1 MNCVFC
7 QIVSGEIP
15 SYKIYEDENVIA
27 ILDIS
32 QATKGHTL
40 IIAKEH
46 YKNLYDIDE
55 VLAGNIFKV
64 VPKIANAIKKAFNP
78 IGLNVLVNTEKPLQ
92 TVFHF
97 HMHLIPRYYLDGVD
111 IDFIN
116 NQGNTSKDQYEEI
129 KNELIKQL
137 NEQK

>member
-1 MNCVFC
+1 MNCIFC
-7 QIVSGEIP
+7 KIANGEIP
-15 SYKIYEDENVIA
+15 SYKIYEDDNIIA

-55 VLAGNIFKV
+55 TLAGEIFKV
-64 VPKIANAIKKAFNP
+64 VPKIANAIKRAFNP

-97 HMHLIPRYYLDGVD
+97 HMHLIPRYYQDGVD

-116 NQGNTSKDQYEEI
+116 NQGNTSKEMYEEI
-129 KNELIKQL
+129 KDKIIEQL
-137 NEQK
+137 H

>member
-1 MNCVFC
+1 MNQNCVFC
-7 QIVSGEIP
+7 KIVNGDIP
-15 SYKIYEDENVIA
+15 SYKIYEDENILA

-40 IIAKEH
+40 VLSKKH

-55 VLAGNIFKV
+55 NVAGDIFKKI
-64 VPKIANAIKKAFNP
+64 PKIANAIKKAFNP
-78 IGLNVLVNTEKPLQ
+78 IGLNVIINTEKPLQ

-97 HMHLIPRYYLDGVD
+97 HIHLIPRYYQDGVD

-116 NQGNTSKDQYEEI
+116 NQGNISKETYEEV
-129 KNELIKQL
+129 KNKIIQEL
-137 NEQK
+137 

>member
-1 MNCVFC
+1 MDCVFC
-7 QIVSGEIP
+7 RIIAGEIP
-15 SYKIYEDENVIA
+15 SYKVYEDEHILA

-55 VLAGNIFKV
+55 ELAGNIFKTI
-64 VPKIANAIKKAFNP
+64 PKIARAIRDAFHP
-78 IGLNVLVNTEKPLQ
+78 IGLNVLINTEKPLQ

-97 HMHLIPRYYLDGVD
+97 HVHLIPRYHMDGVD

-116 NQGNTSKDQYEEI
+116 NQGMTNKETYLETAKKIQENIHE
-129 KNELIKQL
+129 
-137 NEQK
+137 

>member
-1 MNCVFC
+1 MDCVFC
-7 QIVSGEIP
+7 KILSGEIP

-32 QATKGHTL
+32 QATKGHT
-40 IIAKEH
+40 IIISKQH

-55 VLAGNIFKV
+55 DLAANIFRF

-78 IGLNVLVNTEKPLQ
+78 IGLNVLINTEKPLQ

-97 HMHLIPRYYLDGVD
+97 HLHLIPRYYRDGVD

-116 NQGNTSKDQYEEI
+116 NQGNTTKEMYLDT
-129 KNELIKQL
+129 L
-137 NEQK
+137 NKIQENL

>member
-1 MNCVFC
+1 MNNNCIFC
-7 QIVSGEIP
+7 QIANGEIP
-15 SYKIYEDENVIA
+15 AYKIYEDENVMA

-32 QATKGHTL
+32 QATRGHTL

-46 YKNLYDIDE
+46 FKNLYDINED
-55 VLAGNIFKV
+55 LAGKIFKV

-78 IGLNVLVNTEKPLQ
+78 IGLNVVINTEKPLQ

-97 HMHLIPRYYLDGVD
+97 HIHLIPRYHMDGVD

-116 NQGNTSKDQYEEI
+116 NIGNITKEEYTAI
-129 KNELIKQL
+129 RERIVKEL
-137 NEQK
+137 

>member
-1 MNCVFC
+1 MDCVFC
-7 QIVSGEIP
+7 KILSGEIP

-32 QATKGHTL
+32 QATKGHT
-40 IIAKEH
+40 IIISKQH

-55 VLAGNIFKV
+55 DLAANIFRF

-78 IGLNVLVNTEKPLQ
+78 IGLNVLINTEKPLQ

-97 HMHLIPRYYLDGVD
+97 HLHLIPRYYRDGVD

-116 NQGNTSKDQYEEI
+116 NQGNTTKEMYLDTLNKI
-129 KNELIKQL
+129 KENL
-137 NEQK
+137 

>member
-7 QIVSGEIP
+7 SIVNGDIP

-32 QATKGHTL
+32 QATRGHTL
-40 IIAKEH
+40 VISKKH

-55 VLAGNIFKV
+55 VLAGNIFKI

-78 IGLNVLVNTEKPLQ
+78 IGLNVLINTEKPLQ
-92 TVFHF
+92 AVFHF
-97 HMHLIPRYYLDGVD
+97 HLHIIPRYYQDGVD

-116 NQGNTSKDQYEEI
+116 NQGNTSKEDFEKI
-129 KNELIKQL
+129 KNDIIQNLK
-137 NEQK
+137 

>member
-7 QIVSGEIP
+7 SILSGEIP
-15 SYKIYEDENVIA
+15 SYKIYEDENVLA

-32 QATKGHTL
+32 QATKGHT
-40 IIAKEH
+40 IVISKQH

-97 HMHLIPRYYLDGVD
+97 HLHIIPRYYQDGVD

-116 NQGNTSKDQYEEI
+116 NQGNTSSAMYLETQKKI
-129 KNELIKQL
+129 KENL
-137 NEQK
+137 

>member
-1 MNCVFC
+1 MNCIFC
-7 QIVSGEIP
+7 KIANGEIP
-15 SYKIYEDENVIA
+15 SYKIYEDDNVIA

-46 YKNLYDIDE
+46 YKNLYDINE
-55 VLAGNIFKV
+55 ELAGEIFKV
-64 VPKIANAIKKAFNP
+64 VPKIANAIKNAFNP

-92 TVFHF
+92 TVNHF
-97 HMHLIPRYYLDGVD
+97 HMHLIPRYYQDGVD

-116 NQGNTSKDQYEEI
+116 NQGNITKEMYEEI
-129 KNELIKQL
+129 KQKIVKQL
-137 NEQK
+137 

>member
-1 MNCVFC
+1 V
-7 QIVSGEIP
+7 
-15 SYKIYEDENVIA
+15 YEDENVLA

-40 IIAKEH
+40 ILAKKH

-55 VLAGNIFKV
+55 NVAADIFRV
-64 VPKIANAIKKAFNP
+64 IPKIANAIRKAFSP
-78 IGLNVLVNTEKPLQ
+78 IGLNVLINTEKPLQ

-97 HMHLIPRYYLDGVD
+97 HIHLIPRYYRDGVE

-116 NQGNTSKDQYEEI
+116 NKGNTTQADYESARDKI
-129 KNELIKQL
+129 AANL
-137 NEQK
+137 

>member
-1 MNCVFC
+1 MDCVFC
-7 QIVSGEIP
+7 KIISGEIP
-15 SYKIYEDENVIA
+15 TNKVYEDENIVA

-40 IIAKEH
+40 IVAKKH

-55 VLAGNIFKV
+55 NVAADIFRV
-64 VPKIANAIKKAFNP
+64 VPKLANAIKNAFHP

-97 HMHLIPRYYLDGVD
+97 HVHLIPRYPHDGVE

-116 NQGNTSKDQYEEI
+116 NMGNTTKEEFQATRDKI
-129 KNELIKQL
+129 AAQL
-137 NEQK
+137 Q

>member
-1 MNCVFC
+1 L
-7 QIVSGEIP
+7 SGEIP
-15 SYKIYEDENVIA
+15 SYKIYEDENVLA

-32 QATKGHTL
+32 QATKGHT
-40 IIAKEH
+40 IVISKQH

-97 HMHLIPRYYLDGVD
+97 HLHIIPRYYQDGVD

-116 NQGNTSKDQYEEI
+116 NQGNTSSAMYLETQKKI
-129 KNELIKQL
+129 KENL
-137 NEQK
+137 

>member
-1 MNCVFC
+1 MSNCIFC
-7 QIVSGEIP
+7 QIANGEIP
-15 SYKIYEDENVIA
+15 TYKVYEDENVMA

-40 IIAKEH
+40 VIAKQH
-46 YKNLYDIDE
+46 FKNLYDIDE
-55 VLAGNIFKV
+55 ELAGNIFRV

-97 HMHLIPRYYLDGVD
+97 HLHIIPRYYMDGVD

-116 NQGNTSKDQYEEI
+116 NQGNTSKEMYEEI
-129 KNELIKQL
+129 QKKIIKEL
-137 NEQK
+137 

>member
-1 MNCVFC
+1 MDCVFC
-7 QIVSGEIP
+7 RIVSGEIP
-15 SYKIYEDENVIA
+15 SYKVYEDENVLA

-40 IIAKEH
+40 ILAKKH

-55 VLAGNIFKV
+55 NVAADIFRV
-64 VPKIANAIKKAFNP
+64 IPKIANALKSAFSP
-78 IGLNVLVNTEKPLQ
+78 IGLNVLINTEKPLQ

-97 HMHLIPRYYLDGVD
+97 HIHLIPRYYRDGVE

-116 NQGNTSKDQYEEI
+116 NKANTSHADYEATRDKI
-129 KNELIKQL
+129 IAQL
-137 NEQK
+137 

>member
-1 MNCVFC
+1 VF
-7 QIVSGEIP
+7 
-15 SYKIYEDENVIA
+15 ENDDVLA

-40 IIAKEH
+40 IIAKKH
-46 YKNLYDIDE
+46 YKNLYDIDAA
-55 VLAGNIFKV
+55 LAGNVFAV

-78 IGLNVLVNTEKPLQ
+78 IGMNVVINTEKPLQ

-97 HMHLIPRYYLDGVD
+97 HIHLIPRYPNDGVD

-116 NQGNTSKDQYEEI
+116 NQGNTSRETYMDTAYRIKDS
-129 KNELIKQL
+129 L
-137 NEQK
+137 

>member
-1 MNCVFC
+1 MNCIFC
-7 QIVSGEIP
+7 SIVNGDIP

-40 IIAKEH
+40 VISKKH

-55 VLAGNIFKV
+55 TLAGNIFKV
-64 VPKIANAIKKAFNP
+64 VPKIANAIKEAFNP

-92 TVFHF
+92 AVFHF
-97 HMHLIPRYYLDGVD
+97 HLHIIPRYYQDGVD

-116 NQGNTSKDQYEEI
+116 NQGNTSKETYELTRDKII
-129 KNELIKQL
+129 KHLK
-137 NEQK
+137 

>member
-1 MNCVFC
+1 MDCVFC
-7 QIVSGEIP
+7 RILAGEIP
-15 SYKIYEDENVIA
+15 SNVVYEDENIFA

-40 IIAKEH
+40 IVAKKH

-55 VLAGNIFKV
+55 NVAADIFRV
-64 VPKIANAIKKAFNP
+64 IPKLANAIKSAFHP
-78 IGLNVLVNTEKPLQ
+78 IGLNVLINTEKPLQ

-97 HMHLIPRYYLDGVD
+97 HIHLIPRYPHDGVE

-116 NQGNTSKDQYEEI
+116 NQGNVSKADFENI
-129 KNELIKQL
+129 KLAIKAQL
-137 NEQK
+137 

>member
-7 QIVSGEIP
+7 QIVDGNIP
-15 SYKIYEDENVIA
+15 SYKIYEDENVLA

-40 IIAKEH
+40 VIAKEH

-55 VLAGNIFKV
+55 VLAGNIFSV
-64 VPKIANAIKKAFNP
+64 VPKIANAIKRAFNP
-78 IGLNVLVNTEKPLQ
+78 IGLNVIVNTEKPLQ
-92 TVFHF
+92 SVFHF
-97 HMHLIPRYYLDGVD
+97 HLHIIPRYYQDGVD

-116 NQGNTSKDQYEEI
+116 NAGNTSAEMYKDIQTKIIKEI
-129 KNELIKQL
+129 E
-137 NEQK
+137 

>member
-1 MNCVFC
+1 MDCVFC
-7 QIVSGEIP
+7 RILNGEIP
-15 SYKIYEDENVIA
+15 SYKIFENDDVLA

-40 IIAKEH
+40 IIAKKH
-46 YKNLYDIDE
+46 FKNLYDIDAA
-55 VLAGNIFKV
+55 LAGNVFSV

-78 IGLNVLVNTEKPLQ
+78 IGMNVVINTEKPLQ

-97 HMHLIPRYYLDGVD
+97 HIHLIPRYPNDGVD

-116 NQGNTSKDQYEEI
+116 NAGNTPRETYMETAYRIKD
-129 KNELIKQL
+129 NL
-137 NEQK
+137 